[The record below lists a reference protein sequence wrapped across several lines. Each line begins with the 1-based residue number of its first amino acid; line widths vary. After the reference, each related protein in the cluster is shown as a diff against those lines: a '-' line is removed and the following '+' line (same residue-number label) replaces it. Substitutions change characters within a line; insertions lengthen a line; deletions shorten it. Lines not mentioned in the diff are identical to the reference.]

1 MYELTHV
8 YQHSI
13 VITTLDL
20 QQAAPCIKA
29 ARSVSYQNVI
39 NERLMTAIKWIN
51 ALINPGIK
59 YRYLIL

>member
-39 NERLMTAIKWIN
+39 NERLMTAIK
-51 ALINPGIK
+51 
-59 YRYLIL
+59 